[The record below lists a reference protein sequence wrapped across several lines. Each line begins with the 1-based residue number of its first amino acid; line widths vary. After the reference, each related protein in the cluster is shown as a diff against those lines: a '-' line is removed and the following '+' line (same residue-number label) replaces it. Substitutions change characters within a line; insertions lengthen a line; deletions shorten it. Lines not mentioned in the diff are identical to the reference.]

1 MLVGK
6 IQQYKPPERVTGK
19 GAQHWAKNNTQ
30 NEKPEE
36 VFDSDA
42 NFNKE
47 GFFFLHAAK
56 QLSDITW
63 VFRNLTQFWRYL
75 PGDRPHRLKF
85 SLTGRSTPTT
95 TSYTITSPSCHLCFW
110 HTSYRWEV
118 SMTPFP

>member
-47 GFFFLHAAK
+47 GFFF
-56 QLSDITW
+56 S
-63 VFRNLTQFWRYL
+63 TQ
-75 PGDRPHRLKF
+75 P
-85 SLTGRSTPTT
+85 S
-95 TSYTITSPSCHLCFW
+95 SYPTSPGCS
-110 HTSYRWEV
+110 TI
-118 SMTPFP
+118 